1 VTPTI
6 KSYLKI
12 FYSYAK
18 LTTFLTRALL
28 LRNPDLVVF
37 LLCFDLDL
45 VAFFPRNPNLVA
57 FPLCF
62 IPDLVAF
69 LSHAHLLEIPI

>member
-1 VTPTI
+1 M
-6 KSYLKI
+6 
-12 FYSYAK
+12 YAH
-18 LTTFLTRALL
+18 LP
-28 LRNPDLVVF
+28 RNPNLF
-37 LLCFDLDL
+37 AFFLCFDPDL

-69 LSHAHLLEIPI
+69 LSHTHLPRKFLFELIAFLTCLKKNVKFDV